1 MYQVGK
7 GNLEHSLIKI
17 IKIVLQKVK
26 NRKGRSDKTLDCLLV
41 NNPNLGRFF
50 YFQRYWKGS
59 IAPLGDLLY
68 LIWNITLK
76 IYHTKPRAQKGKSY
90 TKSNNDFLDKLGAL
104 PPLPEDE
111 TLCTQNVVDLYFN
124 MSHECG
130 LVARRIASD
139 ARKD

>member
-26 NRKGRSDKTLDCLLV
+26 NRKGRSGKTLDCLLV

-68 LIWNITLK
+68 LIWNITPK
-76 IYHTKPRAQKGKSY
+76 IYHTKPRAQKGKS
-90 TKSNNDFLDKLGAL
+90 KSNNDFLDKIGCPSSFAGR
-104 PPLPEDE
+104 
-111 TLCTQNVVDLYFN
+111 CYFVY
-124 MSHECG
+124 SKCCG
-130 LVARRIASD
+130 SIFQYVSWMWVGS
-139 ARKD
+139 